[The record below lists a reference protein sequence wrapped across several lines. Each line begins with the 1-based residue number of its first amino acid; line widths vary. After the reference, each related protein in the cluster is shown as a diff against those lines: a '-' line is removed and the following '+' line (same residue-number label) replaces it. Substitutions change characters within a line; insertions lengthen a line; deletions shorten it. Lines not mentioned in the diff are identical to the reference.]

1 MMPRSATGPKNNR
14 SGARA
19 MDESCFSRRA
29 AGGFTLIEMMV
40 VLVIIASMAGLLV
53 MGFKDSPEQRLR
65 READDLAA
73 LLNVAADEAV
83 MRSMELG
90 LAIDTEG
97 YRFVYFDLE
106 KKQWLAVAEKTLGPH
121 LFPDTI
127 SVSIALDGERLDE
140 QSLERIRALSE
151 RSDDDRLRPM
161 LLLLSSGEVTP
172 FTLTL
177 GYGETFSVVVSS
189 DGVNPVSVQ
198 RG

>member
-1 MMPRSATGPKNNR
+1 MMPKSATGPKNNR
-14 SGARA
+14 CDSFA
-19 MDESCFSRRA
+19 MRESNFPRRA
-29 AGGFTLIEMMV
+29 AAGFTLIEVMV
-40 VLVIIASMAGLLV
+40 VLVIMASMAGLLV
-53 MGFKDSPEQRLR
+53 LGFKDNPEQRLR

-106 KKQWLAVAEKTLGPH
+106 KQQWLAVAEKTLGPH
-121 LFPDTI
+121 VFPDTI
-127 SVSIALDGERLDE
+127 SVAIALDGERLDE
-140 QSLERIRALSE
+140 QSLERIRALSA
-151 RSDDDRLRPM
+151 RSDNDRLRPM

-177 GYGETFSVVVSS
+177 GYGDEFTVVVSS